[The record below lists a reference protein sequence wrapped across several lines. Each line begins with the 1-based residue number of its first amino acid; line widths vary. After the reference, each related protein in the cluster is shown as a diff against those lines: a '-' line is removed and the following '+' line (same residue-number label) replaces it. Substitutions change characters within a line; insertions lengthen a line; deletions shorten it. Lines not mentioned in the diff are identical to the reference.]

1 MDRRDTAGETSP
13 FPALPTSDVPAEAA
27 PGCARCAHA
36 LAMSVG
42 HAINNPLA
50 SLLANLDFAVDR
62 LREEGDPGTRIAS
75 AVGLLADVRE
85 AAERIQAVVH
95 RLRTASLTDAPP
107 LARSPA
113 SHMSEPATDAVRRKV
128 RVLVVDDDLAVGTAL
143 RRSLREYDVV
153 LLDSAHGALARV
165 AAGER
170 FDLLLCDLMM
180 PVMTGMDLHEE
191 ILSVAPDQAE
201 RMVFMTGGAVTPRAR
216 DFVATVPNPVLHK
229 PFDMKALREMIR
241 RRATE
246 DR

>member
-1 MDRRDTAGETSP
+1 MDRHDTAGETSLL
-13 FPALPTSDVPAEAA
+13 PALPTSDIPAEAV
-27 PGCARCAHA
+27 PGYARGVHA

-50 SLLANLDFAVDR
+50 ALLANLDLAVEQ
-62 LREEGDPGTRIAS
+62 LREEGDPGTRAAS
-75 AVGLLADVRE
+75 VVALLADVRE

-95 RLRTASLTDAPP
+95 RLGTACLTGAPP

-113 SHMSEPATDAVRRKV
+113 SHVSEPATDAGRREV

-153 LLDSAHGALARV
+153 LLDSARGALTRV

-180 PVMTGMDLHEE
+180 PVMTGMELHEE

-216 DFVATVPNPVLHK
+216 DFVATVPNPVLDK

-246 DR
+246 EG